1 MVVSVSL
8 LLAAPGAFGQ
18 TPEPVVSQNV
28 PLIAEHLARGGAADV
43 PGVGCG
49 SSCSQWWLQEHQPIP
64 NQPSSQALHAELRA
78 ARSTATKVL
87 PRLGTLTTIGLVVG
101 TAELSWKIGTGIRT
115 KILKVGLPDPPQPKA
130 SPASG
135 TLAFQNAGYTSSFN
149 NTPLPAD
156 GWLLRWW
163 YGSSQ
168 WSAVNL
174 SHGWGHACAYLTG
187 PPQDFRVLPG
197 YATVGWCENPPVPVE
212 SYWLTENE
220 LEAVAPVQDYV
231 DQPFD
236 KQTFNWDGKPAS
248 REELESRTRAALE
261 SGDYPRAEA
270 WWAERLDPRNHDTAT
285 DDDEAC
291 ALGDGGTGA
300 DPGLER
306 GSGETGEEFLRRY
319 QQVPG
324 AVYPAAGLPSIN
336 GAVYMR
342 WGFTTPNVDNSH
354 IEWRGWGYRKIQA
367 KHGWGSD
374 DLEATR
380 VALLDPTPELD
391 PTIAGRY
398 RYVGP
403 EYPGRSE
410 ARCQRVV
417 VVEYERNQEEI
428 QADAPAPAGIVTSF
442 GRRIG

>member
-1 MVVSVSL
+1 
-8 LLAAPGAFGQ
+8 
-18 TPEPVVSQNV
+18 
-28 PLIAEHLARGGAADV
+28 
-43 PGVGCG
+43 
-49 SSCSQWWLQEHQPIP
+49 
-64 NQPSSQALHAELRA
+64 
-78 ARSTATKVL
+78 
-87 PRLGTLTTIGLVVG
+87 LGTLTTIGLVVG

-174 SHGWGHACAYLTG
+174 SHGWGHACAYLTS

-248 REELESRTRAALE
+248 KTELEARTRAALE
-261 SGDYPRAEA
+261 SGDYPMLDIWYAHLLEPLNYPDPTTTEEQNHRCDVSAPSYKNRGGNAPPTPICRWHLRRSLHPRDRAA
-270 WWAERLDPRNHDTAT
+270 LLALRTHSWRSGPIPPLRKHHLGRRLHRSVAR
-285 DDDEAC
+285 
-291 ALGDGGTGA
+291 LGVA
-300 DPGLER
+300 SY
-306 GSGETGEEFLRRY
+306 SGE
-319 QQVPG
+319 
-324 AVYPAAGLPSIN
+324 A
-336 GAVYMR
+336 
-342 WGFTTPNVDNSH
+342 
-354 IEWRGWGYRKIQA
+354 
-367 KHGWGSD
+367 
-374 DLEATR
+374 R
-380 VALLDPTPELD
+380 VE
-391 PTIAGRY
+391 
-398 RYVGP
+398 
-403 EYPGRSE
+403 SK
-410 ARCQRVV
+410 
-417 VVEYERNQEEI
+417 
-428 QADAPAPAGIVTSF
+428 
-442 GRRIG
+442 